1 VSKPAVLLAIA
12 AAVIALVLTPAT
24 AFGHGLSGLY
34 ESPLP
39 LEVYLAGA
47 AAAVALSFAIAFAS
61 QRRWQPSAPG
71 AVIHA
76 PRVLIVALKAIG
88 LVALLWILA
97 QVVIGG
103 SSDAAVDTLFTWVY
117 GWVGVAIIS
126 ALIGPV
132 WSWLDPFSTI
142 YDAGAWI
149 GRGLGLSGWRQ
160 STYPPAL
167 ASWPAVVGFYVFVW
181 LELAYLR
188 ADMGTVVAVYTVVTL
203 AGMLLFGKD
212 AWRKNA
218 EVFSVWFGLLGRL
231 ALFAPAGTPESG
243 AVRPQRFL
251 DGLLGRTWDRSLVT
265 LVAIA
270 TGAILYDGLSQTETF
285 FEVFGLPDIAP
296 ATYLL
301 TAFLAI
307 IAGLALLVGRRVGLP
322 AIGAGML
329 PISLG
334 YLIAHYLTFLLS
346 DGQRILIAISD
357 PFQLGWDTFDTA
369 FFEPSID
376 WLPASIIWAVIFV
389 SVVGGHVLGAWAG
402 HQGVRTDEDDVSRAR
417 LVQLPLAAMM
427 VLLTTLTLWS
437 LGQGVISES
446 TTSAQDAETRVAADD
461 RP

>member
-1 VSKPAVLLAIA
+1 VSKPALLLAMA

-103 SSDAAVDTLFTWVY
+103 SSDAEVDTLFTWVY

-167 ASWPAVVGFYVFVW
+167 
-181 LELAYLR
+181 
-188 ADMGTVVAVYTVVTL
+188 
-203 AGMLLFGKD
+203 
-212 AWRKNA
+212 
-218 EVFSVWFGLLGRL
+218 
-231 ALFAPAGTPESG
+231 
-243 AVRPQRFL
+243 
-251 DGLLGRTWDRSLVT
+251 
-265 LVAIA
+265 
-270 TGAILYDGLSQTETF
+270 
-285 FEVFGLPDIAP
+285 
-296 ATYLL
+296 
-301 TAFLAI
+301 
-307 IAGLALLVGRRVGLP
+307 LP
-322 AIGAGML
+322 A
-329 PISLG
+329 
-334 YLIAHYLTFLLS
+334 
-346 DGQRILIAISD
+346 R
-357 PFQLGWDTFDTA
+357 
-369 FFEPSID
+369 
-376 WLPASIIWAVIFV
+376 
-389 SVVGGHVLGAWAG
+389 
-402 HQGVRTDEDDVSRAR
+402 
-417 LVQLPLAAMM
+417 
-427 VLLTTLTLWS
+427 
-437 LGQGVISES
+437 
-446 TTSAQDAETRVAADD
+446 
-461 RP
+461 